1 MRARIGLRALA
12 LGVALMLHGPL
23 RAAAPI
29 ERCVA
34 PAQPGGGF
42 ELTCLLLREA
52 LAQPGEPPLPLLH
65 QPGGIGALVYDEVV
79 RGRRPPGA
87 EAVAFSTGTL
97 LNLAQ
102 GRFGR
107 HGPDEVRWLMP
118 LALDHGVVVVHR
130 DAPWRDLPALLRAWR
145 EQPAALAFGAGGT
158 IGSQDWMKAA
168 LLARAAGLGPRAL
181 RLVAFEGGG
190 DAMRALTGRHVQV
203 LAGDAAEVVHQL
215 RQGAPLRV
223 LAVLA
228 PQRLEG
234 VLAGVPTAREQGA
247 DLVWPILRGV
257 YVARDLPQ
265 ADELARRLDLA
276 RRQPGWLATLRRLGL
291 SLPPPPV
298 AGHDD
303 DPQQRV
309 HAEIDRLRQALD
321 QLRRPPEAR

>member
-1 MRARIGLRALA
+1 MSAPGLRMAASLV
-12 LGVALMLHGPL
+12 LLMLGGVA
-23 RAAAPI
+23 AAAPV
-29 ERCVA
+29 ERCIA

-52 LAQPGEPPLPLLH
+52 LAQPGEPPLPVLH
-65 QPGGIGALVYDEVV
+65 QPGGIGALVFDEVA
-79 RGRRPPGA
+79 RGLRPPGA

-130 DAPWRDLPALLRAWR
+130 DAPWRDLSALLRALR
-145 EQPAALAFGAGGT
+145 EQPASVAFGAGGT

-168 LLARAAGLGPRAL
+168 LLARTAGVGPRAL

-190 DAMRALTGRHVQV
+190 DAMRALVGRHVQV
-203 LAGDAAEVVHQL
+203 LAGDAAEVARQL

-228 PQRLEG
+228 PQRLGG
-234 VLAGVPTAREQGA
+234 VLAGMPTAREQGT

-257 YVARDLPQ
+257 YVAPGLAQ
-265 ADELARRLDLA
+265 ADALAHQLERA
-276 RRQPGWLATLRRLGL
+276 RRQPAWRETLRRFDL
-291 SLPPPPV
+291 SMPDEPP
-298 AGHDD
+298 AGTA
-303 DPQQRV
+303 PRQLVQ
-309 HAEIDRLRQALD
+309 AEIDRLRQALE

>member
-1 MRARIGLRALA
+1 MRAPALRAVAA
-12 LGVALMLHGPL
+12 LVLLMLGRGAGAAGPV
-23 RAAAPI
+23 
-29 ERCVA
+29 ERCIA

-52 LAQPGEPPLPLLH
+52 LTPPGEPPLPVLH
-65 QPGGIGALVYDEVV
+65 QPGGIGALVYDEVA
-79 RGRRPPGA
+79 RGRRPSGA

-107 HGPDEVRWLMP
+107 HGPDEVRWLLP

-130 DAPWRDLPALLRAWR
+130 EAPWRDLPALLRALR
-145 EQPAALAFGAGGT
+145 EQPGAVAFGAGGT

-168 LLARAAGLGPRAL
+168 LLARAAGVGPRAL

-190 DAMRALTGRHVQV
+190 DAMRALVGRHVQV
-203 LAGDAAEVVHQL
+203 LAGDAAEVARQL

-228 PQRLEG
+228 PQRLG
-234 VLAGVPTAREQGA
+234 GALAAVPTAREQGT
-247 DLVWPILRGV
+247 DLLWPILRGV
-257 YVARDLPQ
+257 YVAAALPPAQVQ
-265 ADELARRLDLA
+265 ALERLLEQARRRPDW
-276 RRQPGWLATLRRLGL
+276 PDTLQRFGL
-291 SLPPPPV
+291 SAPAP
-298 AGHDD
+298 AGA
-303 DPQQRV
+303 DPRQVVQ
-309 HAEIDRLRQALD
+309 AEIDRLRQALE